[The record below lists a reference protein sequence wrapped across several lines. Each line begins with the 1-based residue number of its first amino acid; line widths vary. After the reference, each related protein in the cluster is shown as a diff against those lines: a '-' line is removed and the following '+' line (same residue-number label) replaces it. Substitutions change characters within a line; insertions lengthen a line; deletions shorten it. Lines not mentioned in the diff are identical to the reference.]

1 MGYRDLLKEMAVYSR
16 NLMRFIQAP
25 TATAVMHP
33 TASPLQ
39 QRAFDLLGITPA
51 L

>member
-1 MGYRDLLKEMAVYSR
+1 MSYHDLLKELAGYSR

-25 TATAVMHP
+25 TATTILHP
-33 TASPLQ
+33 TPSPLQ
-39 QRAFDLLGITPA
+39 RRAFDLLGISPA